1 MIKRIIL
8 PILIVFTF
16 KGCTKDDICPPDTAT
31 TAKVVIAFNDFAN
44 PANTKNVNV
53 LSVQTDYENPVEVIS
68 FENTKEIAIPLS
80 TTSDTT
86 KYKFIRTT
94 FRTNDTLTNID
105 KVMFVYRRQN
115 DYVNRACGFK
125 TEFHNLDADLEQEG
139 GTGNWIKQVT
149 VIRETVNDEN
159 SAHITMLH

>member
-8 PILIVFTF
+8 FILILFTF

-31 TAKVVIAFNDFAN
+31 TAKMVIAFNDIAN
-44 PANTKNVNV
+44 PTNSKNVNL
-53 LSVQTDYENPVEVIS
+53 LSVQTDYENSVEVIS
-68 FENTKEIAIPLS
+68 LSNTAEIAIPLS

-94 FRTNDTLTNID
+94 YRTNDTLINID
-105 KVMFVYRRQN
+105 KVMFVYQLQN

-125 TEFHNLDADLEQEG
+125 TEYFNLEANLEQEG
-139 GTGNWIKQVT
+139 TENWIKQVT
-149 VIRETVNDEN
+149 VIRDTVNDEN
-159 SAHITMLH
+159 STHVTMLH

>member
-8 PILIVFTF
+8 LILIIFTF

-31 TAKVVIAFNDFAN
+31 TAKIVIAFSDFAN
-44 PANTKNVNV
+44 PANAKNVNV
-53 LSVQTDYENPVEVIS
+53 LSVQTDYETSVEVIT
-68 FENTKEIAIPLS
+68 FENTKEISIPLS

-94 FRTNDTLTNID
+94 YRTNDTLINTD
-105 KVMFVYRRQN
+105 KVMFIYQRQ
-115 DYVNRACGFK
+115 DGYVNRACGYK
-125 TEFHNLDADLEQEG
+125 TEYFNLEANLEQEG
-139 GTGNWIKQVT
+139 TENWIKQVT

-159 SAHITMLH
+159 SAHVIMLH

>member
-8 PILIVFTF
+8 FILIIFTF

-31 TAKVVIAFNDFAN
+31 TAKMIIDFNDIAN

-53 LSVQTDYENPVEVIS
+53 LSVQTDYEDSVEVIS
-68 FENTKEIAIPLS
+68 FSNTAEIALPLS

-86 KYKFIRTT
+86 KYRFIRTT

-105 KVMFVYRRQN
+105 KITFVYQRQ
-115 DYVNRACGFK
+115 DSYVNRACGYKMEYF
-125 TEFHNLDADLEQEG
+125 NLEAFLEPEG
-139 GTGNWIKQVT
+139 IENWIKQVT

>member
-8 PILIVFTF
+8 FTFIVFTF

-31 TAKVVIAFNDFAN
+31 TAKVVIAFNDIAN
-44 PANTKNVNV
+44 PTVSKNVSV
-53 LSVQTDYENPVEVIS
+53 LSVETDYETSVDVIS
-68 FENTKEIAIPLS
+68 FQSTNEIAIPLS

-86 KYKFIRTT
+86 KYRFIRTT
-94 FRTNDTLTNID
+94 FRTTDTLTNID
-105 KVMFVYRRQN
+105 KVMFVYQRQ
-115 DYVNRACGFK
+115 DSYVNRACGFK
-125 TEFHNLDADLEQEG
+125 TEYFNLEADLEDEG
-139 GTGNWIKQVT
+139 IENWIKQVT